1 MLLDSALAAS
11 PLTQQPQATTPTP
24 VHAQLLLSSPSST
37 TAQLLVSGP
46 PPPAAAPAATA
57 TATVAPPTGAYSAHT
72 NGHGH
77 GHVPHAHP
85 HVHSRAPNNNN
96 NNHAPDREVK
106 VVLPNVASDT
116 YFWGF
121 FFFGSTLGRRL
132 NTRRLISIVRLRLR
146 RRHIMLVRRAR
157 HLSSRRLVI
166 RPCLCLC
173 LCHRHRRH
181 RHRLAHTHQFTH
193 AGDSVERAR

>member
-11 PLTQQPQATTPTP
+11 PLTQQQPQATTPTP

-46 PPPAAAPAATA
+46 PPPAAAPAAA
-57 TATVAPPTGAYSAHT
+57 ATVAPPTGAYAAHT

-85 HVHSRAPNNNN
+85 HAHSRAPNNN

-106 VVLPNVASDT
+106 VILPNGSLKHLLLC
-116 YFWGF
+116 F
-121 FFFGSTLGRRL
+121 FFFGSTLGRRQ
-132 NTRRLISIVRLRLR
+132 NTRRLISTAHLRLR

-173 LCHRHRRH
+173 LRRRHRRH